1 MKKLK
6 LEEMGLVQLSDA
18 DTKSIEGGGKFWKW
32 LGSTLAYVVFAFA
45 LGSAVAESGNFELGF
60 EF

>member
-1 MKKLK
+1 MKNLK
-6 LEEMGLVQLSDA
+6 LEEMGLVQLSDV
-18 DTKSIEGGGKFWKW
+18 DMKSIEGGGFWKW
-32 LGSTLAYVVFAFA
+32 LGSALAYVVFAFA